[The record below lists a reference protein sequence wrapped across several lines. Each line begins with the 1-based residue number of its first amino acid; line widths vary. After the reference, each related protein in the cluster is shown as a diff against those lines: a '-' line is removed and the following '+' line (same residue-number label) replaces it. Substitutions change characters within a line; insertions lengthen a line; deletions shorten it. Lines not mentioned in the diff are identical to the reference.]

1 MSWLNPWYVRVFAAA
16 SIVAGFIFMFW
27 GTVLPFGVFQI
38 SSADPSPSATFIS
51 VVVYAGQ
58 QEEIIIPVRRIE
70 IGWSGIWVAYQY
82 VVFGLLFG
90 VMIGWLP
97 GELVGRQSAFKKA
110 LDKVKSENL
119 QAKVDLILRECEA
132 EGMIRDAHAFR
143 TQSQQLKKE
152 VKKMRGEIFLL
163 NQSAK
168 EQFEINEKL
177 RRKAASAEKELAKAK
192 AKIRR
197 LTGKS
202 NRRTGIPVDG
212 GQQPE

>member
-1 MSWLNPWYVRVFAAA
+1 MSWLNPWFLRFFAAA
-16 SIVAGFIFMFW
+16 SIVACFILLCW

-38 SSADPSPSATFIS
+38 SSVDLSSSATVLS
-51 VVVYAGQ
+51 VVVSAGQ
-58 QEEIIIPVRRIE
+58 QEEMIIPVRRIE
-70 IGWSGIWVAYQY
+70 IGWSGIWVAWQY
-82 VVFGLLFG
+82 FVIGLLFG

-97 GELVGRQSAFKKA
+97 GELAGRQSAFKKA
-110 LDKVKSENL
+110 LEKVKSENL
-119 QAKVDLILRECEA
+119 RAKVDLILRECEA

-177 RRKAASAEKELAKAK
+177 RRKRK
-192 AKIRR
+192 
-197 LTGKS
+197 
-202 NRRTGIPVDG
+202 
-212 GQQPE
+212 